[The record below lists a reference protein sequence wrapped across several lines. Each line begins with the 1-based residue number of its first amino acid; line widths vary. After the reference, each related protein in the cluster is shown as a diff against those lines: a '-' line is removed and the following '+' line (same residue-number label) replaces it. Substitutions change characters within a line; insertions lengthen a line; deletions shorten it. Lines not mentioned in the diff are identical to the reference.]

1 MYNLIIQIIM
11 NLEENTK
18 RLENLKNRLLEM
30 GDSL

>member
-1 MYNLIIQIIM
+1 MILEGADM

-18 RLENLKNRLLEM
+18 RLENLKNRLTEI

>member
-1 MYNLIIQIIM
+1 MKGIKM

-18 RLENLKNRLLEM
+18 RLENFKNRLTEI